1 MKESKKGYKMADEL
15 MVLGYLALSYWA
27 LNYTFYADKIE
38 IYSSWSNHFIKKL
51 TIAMFFGWV
60 FIPWA
65 LLKMATGGS
74 K

>member
-1 MKESKKGYKMADEL
+1 MSENVFLIA
-15 MVLGYLALSYWA
+15 YLAVSYWA

-38 IYSSWSNHFIKKL
+38 IYSSWGNHFIKKL